1 MIQRI
6 IRHVQ
11 GYVKIRIKGY
21 SPERFLNLC
30 RYHKIYIWGLTP
42 CDNAY
47 EMYVSLRGFR
57 RLRPLVRK
65 THTKVVLVKRYGLP
79 FFIYKYRKRKV
90 FFLSIILCMI
100 LLWIYSNHIWDIHFE
115 GNEKWTDQIL
125 LEFLESN
132 DISPGMPK
140 SQVDCAQIVKDIR
153 KEYDDIVW
161 VSASIDGSRLRIQ
174 VKENEDTFRRK
185 ATNEAEGSTNDK
197 NEQDNGPDS
206 QEDTTPKDLIASE
219 DGVITSIITRSGVP
233 QVHVGDTVKK
243 GDILVSGRIEVLND
257 AAEVIGYQY
266 QQSDADI
273 YADTVREYSDSI
285 PVTYMEKQYD
295 PKKLRHLWMLQ
306 IGSCMFTVGTEN
318 HNYKNWEKFSSWHQI
333 RLGENFYLPV
343 SYGSILIRSYTLI
356 EKKYSK
362 EQLQEQLSQN
372 FIYFSKEL
380 EEKGIQIC
388 ENSVK
393 IHLNANSAVAE
404 GTLYLNQQ
412 ITEPADTE
420 ILVIERKEQDE
431 SIGTDN

>member
-6 IRHVQ
+6 IRYVQ

-47 EMYVSLRGFR
+47 EMYVSLKGFR

-65 THTKVVLVKRYGLP
+65 THTKVVLIKRYGLP
-79 FFIYKYRKRKV
+79 FFIYKHRKRKV
-90 FFLSIILCMI
+90 FFLSMILCMI
-100 LLWIYSNHIWDIHFE
+100 LLWIYSGHIWDIHFE
-115 GNEKWTDQIL
+115 GNEKWTDQVL
-125 LEFLESN
+125 LEFLGSN
-132 DISPGMPK
+132 DVFPGMPK

-174 VKENEDTFRRK
+174 VKENEDT
-185 ATNEAEGSTNDK
+185 T
-197 NEQDNGPDS
+197 GPDS
-206 QEDTTPKDLIASE
+206 QADSAPKDLIASE
-219 DGVITSIITRSGVP
+219 DGVITNIITRSGVP

-273 YADTVREYSDSI
+273 YADTVQEYSDSI
-285 PVTYMEKQYD
+285 PVTYTEKQYD
-295 PKKLRHLWMLQ
+295 PKKQRRLWMLQ
-306 IGSCMFTVGTEN
+306 IGPCMFTAGTGN
-318 HNYKNWEKFSSWHQI
+318 HNYKNWEKYSSWHQI

-343 SYGSILIRSYTLI
+343 SYGSIWIRSYTLI

-362 EQLQEQLSQN
+362 KQLQEQLSQN
-372 FIYFSKEL
+372 FTYFSKEL

-404 GTLYLNQQ
+404 GSLYLNQQ

>member
-6 IRHVQ
+6 LRYVQ

-47 EMYVSLRGFR
+47 EMYVSLKGFR
-57 RLRPLVRK
+57 RLKPLVRK
-65 THTKVVLVKRYGLP
+65 THTKVVLIKRYGLP
-79 FFIYKYRKRKV
+79 FFIYKHRKRKV
-90 FFLSIILCMI
+90 FLLSMILCMI
-100 LLWIYSNHIWDIHFE
+100 LLWTYSCHIWDIHFE
-115 GNEKWTDQIL
+115 GNEKWTDQVL
-125 LEFLESN
+125 LEFLKSG
-132 DISPGMPK
+132 DVYPGMRK

-174 VKENEDTFRRK
+174 VKENEDTFYGETLEETDNSSNESRR
-185 ATNEAEGSTNDK
+185 
-197 NEQDNGPDS
+197 QDTAPDS
-206 QEDTTPKDLIASE
+206 QKDTSPKDLIATE

-233 QVHVGDTVKK
+233 LVHVGDTVKK
-243 GDILVSGRIEVLND
+243 GDILVSGRIEVMND
-257 AAEVIGYQY
+257 ASEVIGYQY

-273 YADTVREYSDSI
+273 YADTQQEYSDSI
-285 PVTYMEKQYD
+285 PVTYMEKKYD
-295 PKKLRHLWMLQ
+295 SKKQRHFWQLK
-306 IGSCMFTVGTEN
+306 IGTCMFSVGTEK
-318 HNYKNWEKFSSWHQI
+318 HNYKNWEQYSSWHQI

-343 SYGSILIRSYTLI
+343 SYGSILVKSYTMV

-372 FIYFSKEL
+372 FTYFSKEL
-380 EEKGIQIC
+380 EQKGIQIC
-388 ENSVK
+388 GNSVK

-404 GTLYLNQQ
+404 GTLFLNQR

-420 ILVIERKEQDE
+420 ILVIERKEQNE
-431 SIGTDN
+431 SIGTDD